1 MIKTAVA
8 TLARHTDPA
17 SSLRPAGKSVNGDL
31 QYQLDSAIVKS
42 HNAVMAEGSALVR
55 DWTALFN
62 KTPLAARVVMGLE
75 KQAAEIWERTF
86 RLLQEESPEYRNS
99 VDEEFT
105 LESQSHCKELL
116 ESIVRIGRGRVAKTD
131 TDPFDFVRSHAQW
144 RAQHQVPLV
153 ASLHAYRLAH
163 KTYSGITKEHLLAY
177 PRRDDALLALAM
189 LSDFWIEFFDFVGS
203 LLMHT
208 HAVEEGQTIA
218 RNSQAYH
225 GLIENLLRGIEPEN
239 PEEQRLRAVCGI
251 RPGVPLAVAVG
262 RLIPSAKRE
271 QFDAEAA
278 LRSLVRLIQQELPSA
293 DFGKLVAYQNAQV
306 TAIVCSRSSP
316 GLGLM
321 KILRRQGFA
330 KRSEHAAGMCL
341 GISGDATDTS
351 ALPEALQEAR
361 LALEFASPAH
371 PLKCFRDI
379 DLPEFLI
386 RRADKAALRLIPEWT
401 RQLTDGN
408 GAAEDLSRTIRA
420 FADRSL
426 NVKQTALHLG
436 VHTNTV
442 YFRLNQ
448 IKLMTGV
455 DPRTFSGLSLL
466 TTALRL
472 AEANGVKDPD
482 RWS

>member
-1 MIKTAVA
+1 
-8 TLARHTDPA
+8 
-17 SSLRPAGKSVNGDL
+17 
-31 QYQLDSAIVKS
+31 
-42 HNAVMAEGSALVR
+42 MAEGSARVR
-55 DWTALFN
+55 EWAALFN
-62 KTPLAARVVMGLE
+62 KTPLAARVVTGLE

-116 ESIVRIGRGRVAKTD
+116 QSIVRIGRGRVAKAAI
-131 TDPFDFVRSHAQW
+131 DPFDFVRSHAQW

-163 KTYSGITKEHLLAY
+163 KTYSGITKEQLLGY

-189 LSDFWIEFFDFVGS
+189 LSDFWIEFFDYVGS
-203 LLMHT
+203 VLMHA

-218 RNSQAYH
+218 RNTQAYH
-225 GLIENLLRGIEPEN
+225 ALIENLLRGIESDS

-278 LRSLVRLIQQELPSA
+278 LRSLVRLIQQELASA
-293 DFGKLVAYQNAQV
+293 DFGKLVVAQNDEV
-306 TAIVCSRSSP
+306 TAIVCSQSNP

-321 KILRRQGFA
+321 RVLRRKGFA
-330 KRSEHAAGMCL
+330 KRSEHAAALCI
-341 GISGDATDTS
+341 GISGDATNTS

-361 LALEFASPAH
+361 LALDFATTAH
-371 PLKCFRDI
+371 PLKCFTEI

-386 RRADKAALRLIPEWT
+386 QRADKAALRLIPKWT
-401 RQLTDGN
+401 RQLSDGN

-420 FADRSL
+420 FADCSL
-426 NVKQTALHLG
+426 NVKQTAFHLG

-448 IKLMTGV
+448 IKRMTGV

-472 AEANGVKDPD
+472 AGANGVKN
-482 RWS
+482 RRS